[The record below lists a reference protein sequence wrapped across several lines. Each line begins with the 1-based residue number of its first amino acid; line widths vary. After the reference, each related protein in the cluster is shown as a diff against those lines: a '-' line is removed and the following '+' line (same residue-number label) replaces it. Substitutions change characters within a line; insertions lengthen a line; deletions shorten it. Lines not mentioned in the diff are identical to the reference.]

1 MSPACAARTSA
12 HGPVA
17 SPPSFGSA
25 GAWRGPGAV
34 GVAPP
39 ATMRSSPAD
48 VPGARWRGGAAGPG
62 RVAGAAC
69 RRGTGSPATASAAAA
84 VGPAS
89 GAPGPAVG
97 RPGVGTAVSPGE
109 GTPGRMVEGGPF
121 GGAAGAAGREMG
133 PEIGLDVGPGT
144 AGPAP

>member
-1 MSPACAARTSA
+1 MSPACALRTSA

-39 ATMRSSPAD
+39 GTMRSSPAD

-69 RRGTGSPATASAAAA
+69 RRGTEAPATAAAAPA
-84 VGPAS
+84 GGPARRGRGPAGGGPAS

-97 RPGVGTAVSPGE
+97 RPGGGTAVSPGE

-121 GGAAGAAGREMG
+121 GGAAGAAGRE
-133 PEIGLDVGPGT
+133 
-144 AGPAP
+144 